1 MRNNFA
7 NILAS
12 GSNLFGQSNGTLL
25 YFNPKANVSYTISP
39 VHRKTFN
46 TLRMRVVLTVI
57 SLIFF
62 YLLFQL
68 NLFLSISLSAVIF
81 IFLEYRY
88 HSFLKKMPR
97 TVGFPK
103 KARATAVNEEI
114 KVSKEGLILRL
125 TLYCLLA
132 ILLVV
137 NTFVP
142 GAVHGHPAL
151 ESASYCLAV
160 FALYMAYQYG
170 MLLAHK
176 EKKGKR

>member
-12 GSNLFGQSNGTLL
+12 GSNLFEQSNGTLL

-88 HSFLKKMPR
+88 HSFLKKNAQNR
-97 TVGFPK
+97 RFS
-103 KARATAVNEEI
+103 E
-114 KVSKEGLILRL
+114 
-125 TLYCLLA
+125 
-132 ILLVV
+132 
-137 NTFVP
+137 
-142 GAVHGHPAL
+142 
-151 ESASYCLAV
+151 ESACYSR
-160 FALYMAYQYG
+160 Q
-170 MLLAHK
+170 
-176 EKKGKR
+176 